1 MTFGYKVSILYAKE
15 LYKENENK
23 MKAIRERLFLMDYS
37 LPNICKQN
45 PVGKP
50 IKALSTPIVLPKV
63 H

>member
-15 LYKENENK
+15 LYKGNENK

-45 PVGKP
+45 PV
-50 IKALSTPIVLPKV
+50 
-63 H
+63 